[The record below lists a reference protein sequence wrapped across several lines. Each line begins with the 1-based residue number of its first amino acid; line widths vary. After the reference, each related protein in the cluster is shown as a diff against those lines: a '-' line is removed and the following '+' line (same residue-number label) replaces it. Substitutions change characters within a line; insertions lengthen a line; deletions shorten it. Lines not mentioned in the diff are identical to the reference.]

1 MVGPP
6 PALDPGTVDDQDGL
20 PDGEGAV
27 VPDDQEHEH
36 QVQHAV
42 VQEVVGGGQDAS

>member
-1 MVGPP
+1 MSAPTIANYNINP
-6 PALDPGTVDDQDGL
+6 

-42 VQEVVGGGQDAS
+42 VEEVVGSGQDAS